1 MMDLQQ
7 ILALVTVAVAAA
19 SIVYRVI
26 RKRKNLKFRE
36 CADCPA
42 TGGETHAKISTPGA
56 GSDASGS

>member
-26 RKRKNLKFRE
+26 RRRRKLKFNE

-42 TGGETHAKISTPGA
+42 AGGETHAKTSTPGA
-56 GSDASGS
+56 GSDTPAS